1 MSLCV
6 AYAFK
11 CTTVPKVKYLK
22 IQEILAIQK
31 KAVYEKMKEYSTSHI
46 VYPGI
51 QMPINEEGK
60 RCIDP
65 YLVPGVK
72 ESGWTPEMDAL

>member
-1 MSLCV
+1 
-6 AYAFK
+6 
-11 CTTVPKVKYLK
+11 VKYLQVHDLLS
-22 IQEILAIQK
+22 IQR

-51 QMPINEEGK
+51 QMPVNEEGK

-65 YLVPGVK
+65 YKAPGVR

>member
-1 MSLCV
+1 
-6 AYAFK
+6 
-11 CTTVPKVKYLK
+11 
-22 IQEILAIQK
+22 
-31 KAVYEKMKEYSTSHI
+31 MKECSTSHI

-51 QMPINEEGK
+51 QMPVNEEGT

-65 YLVPGVK
+65 YDAPGVR

>member
-1 MSLCV
+1 MHD
-6 AYAFK
+6 
-11 CTTVPKVKYLK
+11 T
-22 IQEILAIQK
+22 LAIQK

-51 QMPINEEGK
+51 QMPMNEEGK

-65 YLVPGVK
+65 YKVAGVK

>member
-1 MSLCV
+1 M
-6 AYAFK
+6 
-11 CTTVPKVKYLK
+11 KYLQVHDLLS
-22 IQEILAIQK
+22 IQR

-51 QMPINEEGK
+51 QMPINEEGT

-65 YLVPGVK
+65 YDAPGVR

>member
-1 MSLCV
+1 
-6 AYAFK
+6 
-11 CTTVPKVKYLK
+11 
-22 IQEILAIQK
+22 
-31 KAVYEKMKEYSTSHI
+31 MKEYSTSHI

-51 QMPINEEGK
+51 QMPLNEEGK

-65 YLVPGVK
+65 YKVAGVK